1 MPLNLEVT
9 SFLDQ
14 QNHPLRRLID
24 AIRSFIL
31 NVEPT
36 LSENIKWNG
45 PNFSYEGQDRITV
58 KINPPKQIQ
67 LIFHRGAKV
76 LEQPKDKLITE
87 DFGLLLW
94 KENDR
99 AIATIKNEEEFL
111 ENSEKW
117 QSIIKQWI
125 SKNH

>member
-1 MPLNLEVT
+1 MPLNPEVT

-14 QNHPLRRLID
+14 QNHPLRTLID
-24 AIRSFIL
+24 VIRSFIL
-31 NVEPT
+31 NAEPT

-99 AIATIKNEEEFL
+99 AIATIKNEEELL

-117 QSIIKQWI
+117 KSIIKQWI
-125 SKNH
+125 A

>member
-1 MPLNLEVT
+1 MPLNAEVT
-9 SFLDQ
+9 YFLDQ
-14 QNHPLRRLID
+14 QNHPLRSLID
-24 AIRSFIL
+24 AIRSFIIYA
-31 NVEPT
+31 EPT

-45 PNFSYEGQDRITV
+45 PNFSCEGQDRITV

-87 DFGLLLW
+87 DFGLLTW

-99 AIATIKNEEEFL
+99 AITTIKNAEELL

-117 QSIIKQWI
+117 KSIITQWI
-125 SKNH
+125 A

>member
-1 MPLNLEVT
+1 MPLNAEVT

-14 QNHPLRRLID
+14 QNHPLRLLID
-24 AIRSFIL
+24 AIRSFIV
-31 NVEPT
+31 NAEPT

-87 DFGLLLW
+87 DFGLLTW

-99 AIATIKNEEEFL
+99 AIATIKNEEELL

-117 QSIIKQWI
+117 KSIIKQWI
-125 SKNH
+125 A

>member
-1 MPLNLEVT
+1 MPLNAEVT

-14 QNHPLRRLID
+14 QNHPLRLLID
-24 AIRSFIL
+24 AIRSFIV
-31 NVEPT
+31 NAEPT

-87 DFGLLLW
+87 DFGLLTW

-99 AIATIKNEEEFL
+99 AITTIKNAEELL

-117 QSIIKQWI
+117 KSIIKQWI
-125 SKNH
+125 A